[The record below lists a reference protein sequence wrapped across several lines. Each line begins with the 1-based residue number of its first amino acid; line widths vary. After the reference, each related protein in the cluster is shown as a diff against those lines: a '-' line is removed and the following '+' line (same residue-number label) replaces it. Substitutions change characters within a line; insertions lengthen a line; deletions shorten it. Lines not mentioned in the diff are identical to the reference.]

1 MKLILMA
8 LFITLPFF
16 LQAQNQGKYKI
27 KIDSKEYDTDKDTD
41 IIDDFPER
49 LNKFM
54 IKKEKKGD
62 ESGTY
67 TVQIGEEERTFQ
79 PDGEYH
85 EVEFSHDIKDLG
97 INILDEKRDRSAKPF
112 RLKKR
117 K

>member
-1 MKLILMA
+1 MV
-8 LFITLPFF
+8 LFITLPYF

-27 KIDSKEYDTDKDTD
+27 KIDEKEYDTDKDTD
-41 IIDDFPER
+41 IVDDFPER
-49 LNKFM
+49 LKKFM

-67 TVQIGEEERTFQ
+67 KVQIGEEEHTFE

-85 EVEFSHDIKDLG
+85 EVEFSHDIKDLA
-97 INILDEKRDRSAKPF
+97 IFVLDDKRGKSAKAF